1 MKPRKLQSIQV
12 YRAVALVMVYL
23 FHQMLVDEAWSRLG
37 VCMFFIITGF
47 VTAYRD
53 YDGPLT
59 ETEDLRGCILYGI
72 RRIRPIYLLHVIMLL
87 IACPAY
93 VYSIWDS
100 FNMDIMRNS
109 VTTVI
114 RLILNLLLIS
124 DWIPHISVL
133 SAVTGEYNIP
143 IWFLSACL
151 LFYIVTPPVF
161 KLLHRI
167 WDTDSVMSSIRRV
180 LVTMGG
186 IYAVVVISNLITMTF
201 QDRAYVFWHIYES
214 PLSRFG
220 DYLIGCGLGVIYRRF
235 KPKRET
241 SPSHEKSGVWWTLTA
256 VSVLITGLMMYG
268 ALRLIPEDL
277 KLIVSSGFYFT
288 IPVCGLIMGG
298 AMTERG
304 RQATDETDGPV
315 QILLRILLWL
325 AAISPY
331 AYLIQV
337 PVINLVH
344 GIYKRLGDVN
354 IWIWS
359 AISVI
364 ITLVASELYRR
375 IIADRYKHTA
385 PSDR

>member
-1 MKPRKLQSIQV
+1 MKTHKLRSIQV
-12 YRAVALVMVYL
+12 YRAVALIMVYM

-53 YDGPLT
+53 YDRALIENAG
-59 ETEDLRGCILYGI
+59 LRGCVAYGV

-93 VYSIWDS
+93 IYSIWDS
-100 FNMDIMRNS
+100 FGMDIMRNS
-109 VTTVI
+109 VTSAI

-124 DWIPHISVL
+124 DWIPHISIL
-133 SAVTGEYNIP
+133 SAITGEYNIST
-143 IWFLSACL
+143 WFLSACL
-151 LFYIVTPPVF
+151 LFYIVTPSLF
-161 KLLHRI
+161 RIMHKI
-167 WDTDSVMSSIRRV
+167 WDSDSVIGSVRRI
-180 LVTMGG
+180 LMTMVG
-186 IYAVVVISNLITMTF
+186 IYAVVVVTNLVAMAF
-201 QDRAYVFWHIYES
+201 SDRAYVFWHIYES
-214 PLSRFG
+214 PLSRIG
-220 DYLIGCGLGVIYRRF
+220 DYLIGCGLGVVYRKMDFGEETQPIY
-235 KPKRET
+235 EE
-241 SPSHEKSGVWWTLTA
+241 SWLWWALTV
-256 VSVLITGLMMYG
+256 VSALIAGLMMYV
-268 ALRLIPEDL
+268 AIRVIPGEY
-277 KLIVSSGFYFT
+277 KLIVSSGFFFT
-288 IPVCGLIMGG
+288 IPVSGLIMGV
-298 AMTERG
+298 TLIERG
-304 RQATDETDGPV
+304 DGRRSDETDGA
-315 QILLRILLWL
+315 ILLRILLWI

-375 IIADRYKHTA
+375 LVDRRLKHKTPA
-385 PSDR
+385 GG